1 MVTNSNGRES
11 KKDPRIAGA
20 LSPPP
25 FEETALASLTGE
37 VEPRRPLRQPHE
49 RALFLLLMAGG
60 LAAAALSMTNLRSD
74 LDRTSWAV
82 TYGPALMEMLA
93 GWAAFLLAMSWSVPG
108 IRVSR
113 SRSALWCGA
122 MAALALAAAFA
133 APHFVP
139 AAHPGASVGFS
150 PSKGFPCLG
159 FEMMLGAP
167 MLMAALWLVA
177 RGASAAPW
185 LAGALAGMG
194 AGLAADAAMH
204 FKCADV
210 DPAHTVIW
218 HLGAVVLLSL
228 LGAFG
233 GRFLPKW

>member
-1 MVTNSNGRES
+1 VEISSNGREP
-11 KKDPRIAGA
+11 KEDPGIAGA

-25 FEETALASLTGE
+25 FEKTALAELTGD
-37 VEPRRPLRQPHE
+37 VEPRRPLRQPLE
-49 RALFLLLMAGG
+49 RALFLLLVAGG
-60 LAAAALSMTNLRSD
+60 LAAAALSMTNLRPD
-74 LDRTSWAV
+74 LERTSWTV
-82 TYGPALMEMLA
+82 TYGPAMMEMLA
-93 GWAAFLLAMSWSVPG
+93 GWAAFLLAMAWSVPG
-108 IRVSR
+108 ARVSR

-150 PSKGFPCLG
+150 PAKGFSCLG
-159 FEMMLGAP
+159 FEMVLGVP

-177 RGASAAPW
+177 RGASAAPR
-185 LAGALAGMG
+185 LAGALAGLG

-204 FKCADV
+204 LECGAV

-218 HLGAVVLLSL
+218 HLGAVALLAL
-228 LGAFG
+228 LGALA
-233 GRFLPKW
+233 GRFMPKW